1 MISQSVSAG
10 MVVMMNRNSRVTN
23 VLKQRVITAVVLL
36 VALIAATTQLSS
48 FYFSLFVACVILVA
62 AWEWAGLISPA
73 KEIAKLPYLASI
85 AAMLV
90 GSFFLLGISPDV
102 QNIDGFRASLVLLL
116 GLLFW
121 LISLFFLSGYPEN
134 SSLWNDESK
143 IALMGVLVLIP
154 AFVGIV
160 VLKYLLPSGYL
171 VLALVILVAA
181 VDVGAYFVG
190 VNFGSR
196 KLAEKLSPK
205 KSWEGVWGGT
215 VVCLLVAGLFVWLM
229 HNNLQALSSI
239 QIIALLTL
247 SVGVTFFSVVGD
259 LIESMLKRNSGIKDS
274 GRMLPGHGGVLDRV
288 DGLVA
293 ATPLFVLTMM
303 LVLDSEFQA
312 SL

>member
-1 MISQSVSAG
+1 M
-10 MVVMMNRNSRVTN
+10 TN
-23 VLKQRVITAVVLL
+23 VLKQRVITAVLLL
-36 VALIAATTQLSS
+36 VALIAATTLLSS
-48 FYFSLFVACVILVA
+48 FYFSLFVAGVILVA
-62 AWEWAGLISPA
+62 AWEWAGLVSPDR
-73 KEIAKLPYLASI
+73 EIAKLPYLVSI
-85 AAMLV
+85 AVILV
-90 GSFFLLGISPDV
+90 GSFFLLGISPNV
-102 QNIDGFRASLVLLL
+102 QSIDGFRASLVLML

-121 LISLFFLSGYPEN
+121 LISLFLLSGYPEN
-134 SSLWNDESK
+134 SKLWNDESK

-196 KLAEKLSPK
+196 KLAAKLSPK

-215 VVCLLVAGLFVWLM
+215 VVCLLVTALFTWLM
-229 HNNLQALSSI
+229 HNNLQVLSLM
-239 QIIALLTL
+239 QITALLTL

-259 LIESMLKRNSGIKDS
+259 LIESMLKRNCGIKDT
-274 GRMLPGHGGVLDRV
+274 GTMLPGHGGVLDRV

-303 LVLDSEFQA
+303 LVLDSELQV

>member
-1 MISQSVSAG
+1 
-10 MVVMMNRNSRVTN
+10 
-23 VLKQRVITAVVLL
+23 VLKQRVITAVLLL
-36 VALIAATTQLSS
+36 VALTAATTLLSS
-48 FYFSLFVACVILVA
+48 FYFSLFVAGVILVA
-62 AWEWAGLISPA
+62 AWEWAGLVSPDR
-73 KEIAKLPYLASI
+73 EIAKLPYLVSI
-85 AAMLV
+85 AVILV
-90 GSFFLLGISPDV
+90 GSFFLLGISPNV
-102 QNIDGFRASLVLLL
+102 QSIDGFRASLVLML

-121 LISLFFLSGYPEN
+121 LISLFLLSGYPEN
-134 SSLWNDESK
+134 SKLWNDESK

-196 KLAEKLSPK
+196 KLAAKLSPK

-215 VVCLLVAGLFVWLM
+215 VVCLLVAALFTWLM
-229 HNNLQALSSI
+229 HNNLQVLSLM
-239 QIIALLTL
+239 QITALLTL

-259 LIESMLKRNSGIKDS
+259 LIESMLKRNCGIKDT
-274 GRMLPGHGGVLDRV
+274 GTMLPGHGGVLDRV

-303 LVLDSEFQA
+303 LVFDSEFQV

>member
-1 MISQSVSAG
+1 
-10 MVVMMNRNSRVTN
+10 
-23 VLKQRVITAVVLL
+23 
-36 VALIAATTQLSS
+36 VALIAATTLLSS
-48 FYFSLFVACVILVA
+48 FYFSLFVAGVILVA
-62 AWEWAGLISPA
+62 AWEWAGLVSPDR
-73 KEIAKLPYLASI
+73 EIAKLPYLVSI
-85 AAMLV
+85 AVILV
-90 GSFFLLGISPDV
+90 GSFFLLGISPNV
-102 QNIDGFRASLVLLL
+102 QSIDGFRASLVLML

-121 LISLFFLSGYPEN
+121 LISLFLLSGYPEN
-134 SSLWNDESK
+134 SKLWNDESK

-196 KLAEKLSPK
+196 KLAAKLSPK

-215 VVCLLVAGLFVWLM
+215 VVCLLVAALFTWLM
-229 HNNLQALSSI
+229 HNNLQVLSLM
-239 QIIALLTL
+239 QITALLTL

-259 LIESMLKRNSGIKDS
+259 LIESMLKRNCGIKDT
-274 GRMLPGHGGVLDRV
+274 GTMLPGHGGVLDRV

-303 LVLDSEFQA
+303 LVFDSEFQV

>member
-1 MISQSVSAG
+1 M
-10 MVVMMNRNSRVTN
+10 TN
-23 VLKQRVITAVVLL
+23 VLKQRVITAVLLL
-36 VALIAATTQLSS
+36 VALIAATTLLSS
-48 FYFSLFVACVILVA
+48 FYFSLFVAGVILVA
-62 AWEWAGLISPA
+62 AWEWAGLVSPDR
-73 KEIAKLPYLASI
+73 EIEKLPYLVSI
-85 AAMLV
+85 AVILV
-90 GSFFLLGISPDV
+90 GSFFLLGISPNV
-102 QNIDGFRASLVLLL
+102 QSIDGFRASLVLML

-121 LISLFFLSGYPEN
+121 LISLFLLSGYPEN
-134 SSLWNDESK
+134 SKLWNDESK

-196 KLAEKLSPK
+196 KLAAKLSPK

-215 VVCLLVAGLFVWLM
+215 VVCLLVAALFTWLM
-229 HNNLQALSSI
+229 HNNLQVLSLM
-239 QIIALLTL
+239 QITALLTL

-259 LIESMLKRNSGIKDS
+259 LIESMLKRNCGIKDT
-274 GRMLPGHGGVLDRV
+274 GTMLPGHGGVLDRV

-303 LVLDSEFQA
+303 LVFDSEFQV

>member
-1 MISQSVSAG
+1 M
-10 MVVMMNRNSRVTN
+10 TN
-23 VLKQRVITAVVLL
+23 VLKQRVITAVLLL
-36 VALIAATTQLSS
+36 VALIAATTLLSS
-48 FYFSLFVACVILVA
+48 FYFSLFVAGVILVA
-62 AWEWAGLISPA
+62 AWEWAGLVSPDR
-73 KEIAKLPYLASI
+73 EIAKLPYLVSI
-85 AAMLV
+85 AVILV
-90 GSFFLLGISPDV
+90 GSFFLLGISPNV
-102 QNIDGFRASLVLLL
+102 QSIDGFRASIVLML

-121 LISLFFLSGYPEN
+121 LISLFLLSGYPEN
-134 SSLWNDESK
+134 SKLWNDESK

-196 KLAEKLSPK
+196 KLAAKLSPK

-215 VVCLLVAGLFVWLM
+215 VVCLLVAALFTSLM
-229 HNNLQALSSI
+229 HNNLQVLSLM
-239 QIIALLTL
+239 QITALLTL

-259 LIESMLKRNSGIKDS
+259 LIESMLKRNCGIKDT
-274 GRMLPGHGGVLDRV
+274 GTMLPGHGGVLDRV

-303 LVLDSEFQA
+303 LVFDSEFQV

>member
-1 MISQSVSAG
+1 
-10 MVVMMNRNSRVTN
+10 
-23 VLKQRVITAVVLL
+23 VLKQRVITAVLLL
-36 VALIAATTQLSS
+36 VALIAATTLLSS
-48 FYFSLFVACVILVA
+48 FYFSLFVAGVILVA
-62 AWEWAGLISPA
+62 AWEWAGLVSPDR
-73 KEIAKLPYLASI
+73 EIAKLPYLVSI
-85 AAMLV
+85 AVILV
-90 GSFFLLGISPDV
+90 GSFFLLGISPNV
-102 QNIDGFRASLVLLL
+102 QSIDGFRASLVLML

-121 LISLFFLSGYPEN
+121 LISLFLLSGYPEN
-134 SSLWNDESK
+134 SKLWNDESK

-196 KLAEKLSPK
+196 KLAAKLSPK

-215 VVCLLVAGLFVWLM
+215 VVCLLVAALFTWLM
-229 HNNLQALSSI
+229 HNNLQVLSLM
-239 QIIALLTL
+239 QITALLTL

-259 LIESMLKRNSGIKDS
+259 LIESMLKRNCGIKDT
-274 GRMLPGHGGVLDRV
+274 GTMLPGHGGVLDRV

-303 LVLDSEFQA
+303 LVFDSEFQV

>member
-1 MISQSVSAG
+1 M
-10 MVVMMNRNSRVTN
+10 TN
-23 VLKQRVITAVVLL
+23 VLKQRVITAVLLL
-36 VALIAATTQLSS
+36 VALIAATTLLSS
-48 FYFSLFVACVILVA
+48 FYFSLFVAGVILVA
-62 AWEWAGLISPA
+62 AWEWAGLVSPDR
-73 KEIAKLPYLASI
+73 EIAKLPYLVSI
-85 AAMLV
+85 AVILV
-90 GSFFLLGISPDV
+90 GSFFLLGISPNV
-102 QNIDGFRASLVLLL
+102 QSIDGFRASLVLML

-121 LISLFFLSGYPEN
+121 LISLFLLSGYPEN
-134 SSLWNDESK
+134 SKLWNDESK

-196 KLAEKLSPK
+196 KLAAKLSPK

-215 VVCLLVAGLFVWLM
+215 VVCLLVTALFTWLM
-229 HNNLQALSSI
+229 HNNLQVLSLI
-239 QIIALLTL
+239 QITALLTL

-259 LIESMLKRNSGIKDS
+259 LIESMLKRNCGIKDT
-274 GRMLPGHGGVLDRV
+274 GTMLPGHGGVLDRV

-303 LVLDSEFQA
+303 LVFDSEFQV

>member
-1 MISQSVSAG
+1 M
-10 MVVMMNRNSRVTN
+10 TN
-23 VLKQRVITAVVLL
+23 VLKQRVITAVLLL
-36 VALIAATTQLSS
+36 VALIAATTLLSS
-48 FYFSLFVACVILVA
+48 FYFSLFVAGVILVA
-62 AWEWAGLISPA
+62 AWEWAGLVSPDR
-73 KEIAKLPYLASI
+73 EIAKLPYLVSI
-85 AAMLV
+85 AVILV
-90 GSFFLLGISPDV
+90 GSFFLLGISPNV
-102 QNIDGFRASLVLLL
+102 QSIDGFRASLVLML

-121 LISLFFLSGYPEN
+121 LISLFLLSGYPEN
-134 SSLWNDESK
+134 SKLWNDESK

-181 VDVGAYFVG
+181 VDVGAYFFG

-196 KLAEKLSPK
+196 KLAAKLSPK

-215 VVCLLVAGLFVWLM
+215 VVCLLVTALFTWLM
-229 HNNLQALSSI
+229 HNNLQVLSLM
-239 QIIALLTL
+239 QITALLTL

-259 LIESMLKRNSGIKDS
+259 LIESMLKRNCGIKDT
-274 GRMLPGHGGVLDRV
+274 GTMLPGHGGVLDRV

-303 LVLDSEFQA
+303 LVFDSEFQV

>member
-1 MISQSVSAG
+1 M
-10 MVVMMNRNSRVTN
+10 TN
-23 VLKQRVITAVVLL
+23 VLKQRVITAVLLL
-36 VALIAATTQLSS
+36 VALIAATTLLSS
-48 FYFSLFVACVILVA
+48 FYFSLFVAGVILVA
-62 AWEWAGLISPA
+62 AWEWAGLVSPDR
-73 KEIAKLPYLASI
+73 EIAKLPYLVSI
-85 AAMLV
+85 AVIL
-90 GSFFLLGISPDV
+90 GGGFFLLGISPNV
-102 QNIDGFRASLVLLL
+102 QSIDGFRASLVLML

-121 LISLFFLSGYPEN
+121 LISLFLLSGYPEN
-134 SSLWNDESK
+134 SKLWNDESK

-196 KLAEKLSPK
+196 KLAAKLSPK

-215 VVCLLVAGLFVWLM
+215 VVCLLVAALFTWLM
-229 HNNLQALSSI
+229 HNNLQALSLM
-239 QIIALLTL
+239 QITALLTL

-259 LIESMLKRNSGIKDS
+259 LIESMLKRNCGIKDT
-274 GRMLPGHGGVLDRV
+274 GTMLPGHGGVLDRV

-303 LVLDSEFQA
+303 LVFDSEFQV

>member
-1 MISQSVSAG
+1 
-10 MVVMMNRNSRVTN
+10 VTN
-23 VLKQRVITAVVLL
+23 VLKQRVITAVLLL
-36 VALIAATTQLSS
+36 VALIAATTLLSS
-48 FYFSLFVACVILVA
+48 FYFSLFVAGVILVA
-62 AWEWAGLISPA
+62 AWEWAGLVSPDR
-73 KEIAKLPYLASI
+73 EIAKLPYLVSI
-85 AAMLV
+85 AVMLV
-90 GSFFLLGISPDV
+90 GSFFLLGISPNV
-102 QNIDGFRASLVLLL
+102 QSIDGFRASLVLML

-121 LISLFFLSGYPEN
+121 LISLFLLSGYPEN
-134 SSLWNDESK
+134 SKLWNDESK

-196 KLAEKLSPK
+196 KLAAKLSPK

-215 VVCLLVAGLFVWLM
+215 VVCLLVAALFTWLM
-229 HNNLQALSSI
+229 HNNLQVLSLM
-239 QIIALLTL
+239 QITALLTL

-259 LIESMLKRNSGIKDS
+259 LIESMLKRNCGIKDT
-274 GRMLPGHGGVLDRV
+274 GTMLPGHGGVLDRV

-303 LVLDSEFQA
+303 LVFDSEFQV

>member
-1 MISQSVSAG
+1 M
-10 MVVMMNRNSRVTN
+10 TN
-23 VLKQRVITAVVLL
+23 VLKQRVITAVLLL
-36 VALIAATTQLSS
+36 VALIAATTLLSS
-48 FYFSLFVACVILVA
+48 FYFSLFVAGVILVA
-62 AWEWAGLISPA
+62 AWEWAGLVSPDR
-73 KEIAKLPYLASI
+73 EIAKLPYLVSI
-85 AAMLV
+85 AVILV
-90 GSFFLLGISPDV
+90 GGFFLLGISPNV
-102 QNIDGFRASLVLLL
+102 QSIDGFRASLVLML

-121 LISLFFLSGYPEN
+121 LISLFLLSGYPEN
-134 SSLWNDESK
+134 SKLWNDESK

-196 KLAEKLSPK
+196 KLAAKLSPK

-215 VVCLLVAGLFVWLM
+215 VVCLLVAALFTWLM
-229 HNNLQALSSI
+229 HNNLQALSLM
-239 QIIALLTL
+239 QITALLTL

-259 LIESMLKRNSGIKDS
+259 LIESMLKRNCGIKDT
-274 GRMLPGHGGVLDRV
+274 GTMLPGHGGVLDRV

-303 LVLDSEFQA
+303 LVFDSEFQV

>member
-1 MISQSVSAG
+1 
-10 MVVMMNRNSRVTN
+10 
-23 VLKQRVITAVVLL
+23 VLKQRVITAVLLL
-36 VALIAATTQLSS
+36 VALIAATTLLSS
-48 FYFSLFVACVILVA
+48 FYFSLFVAGVILVA
-62 AWEWAGLISPA
+62 AWEWAGLVSPDR
-73 KEIAKLPYLASI
+73 EIAKLPYLVSI
-85 AAMLV
+85 AVILV
-90 GSFFLLGISPDV
+90 GSFFLLGISPNV
-102 QNIDGFRASLVLLL
+102 QSIDGFRASLVLML

-121 LISLFFLSGYPEN
+121 LISLFLLSGYPEN
-134 SSLWNDESK
+134 SKLWNDESK

-181 VDVGAYFVG
+181 VDVGAYFFG

-196 KLAEKLSPK
+196 KLAAKLSPK

-215 VVCLLVAGLFVWLM
+215 VVCLLVTALFTWLM
-229 HNNLQALSSI
+229 HNNLQVLSLI
-239 QIIALLTL
+239 QITALLTL

-259 LIESMLKRNSGIKDS
+259 LIESMLKRNCGIKDT
-274 GRMLPGHGGVLDRV
+274 GTMLPGHGGVLDRV

-303 LVLDSEFQA
+303 LVFDSEFQV

>member
-1 MISQSVSAG
+1 MISQSASVA
-10 MVVMMNRNSRVTN
+10 MVVMMNRDIRVTK
-23 VLKQRVITAVVLL
+23 VLKQRVITAVLLL
-36 VALIAATTQLSS
+36 VTLIAATTQLSS
-48 FYFSLFVACVILVA
+48 FYFSLFVAGVILVA
-62 AWEWAGLISPA
+62 AWEWAGLISPD
-73 KEIAKLPYLASI
+73 KKIAKLPYLASI
-85 AAMLV
+85 ATMLI

-102 QNIDGFRASLVLLL
+102 QNIDGFRASLVLIL

-134 SSLWNDESK
+134 SILWNDESK
-143 IALMGVLVLIP
+143 IALMGVLVLMP
-154 AFVGIV
+154 SFVGIV

-196 KLAEKLSPK
+196 ELAAKLSPK

-215 VVCLLVAGLFVWLM
+215 FVCLLVAGLFVWLM
-229 HNNLQALSSI
+229 HNNIQALSSI
-239 QIIALLTL
+239 QIIALLML

-259 LIESMLKRNSGIKDS
+259 LIESMLKRNCGIKDS
-274 GRMLPGHGGVLDRV
+274 GTMLPGHGGVLDRV

-303 LVLDSEFQA
+303 LVLDSELQVSF
-312 SL
+312 

>member
-1 MISQSVSAG
+1 
-10 MVVMMNRNSRVTN
+10 VTN
-23 VLKQRVITAVVLL
+23 VLKQRVITAVLLL
-36 VALIAATTQLSS
+36 VALIAATTLLSS
-48 FYFSLFVACVILVA
+48 FYFSLFVAGVILVA
-62 AWEWAGLISPA
+62 AWEWAGLVSPDR
-73 KEIAKLPYLASI
+73 EIAKLPYLVSI
-85 AAMLV
+85 TVILV
-90 GSFFLLGISPDV
+90 GSFFLLGISPNV
-102 QNIDGFRASLVLLL
+102 QSIDGFRASLVLML

-121 LISLFFLSGYPEN
+121 LISLFLLSGYPEN
-134 SSLWNDESK
+134 SKLWNDESK

-181 VDVGAYFVG
+181 VDVGAYFFG

-196 KLAEKLSPK
+196 KLAAKLSPK

-215 VVCLLVAGLFVWLM
+215 VVCLLVAALFTWLM
-229 HNNLQALSSI
+229 HNNLQVLSLI
-239 QIIALLTL
+239 QITALLTL

-259 LIESMLKRNSGIKDS
+259 LIESMLKRNCGIKDT
-274 GRMLPGHGGVLDRV
+274 GTMLPGHGGVLDRV

-303 LVLDSEFQA
+303 LVFDSEFQV

>member
-1 MISQSVSAG
+1 
-10 MVVMMNRNSRVTN
+10 MVVIMNRDIRVTK
-23 VLKQRVITAVVLL
+23 VLKQRVITAVLLL
-36 VALIAATTQLSS
+36 VTLIAATTQLSS
-48 FYFSLFVACVILVA
+48 FYFSLFVAGVILVA
-62 AWEWAGLISPA
+62 AWEWAGLISPD
-73 KEIAKLPYLASI
+73 KKIAKLPYLASI
-85 AAMLV
+85 ATMLI

-102 QNIDGFRASLVLLL
+102 QNIDGFRASLVLIL

-134 SSLWNDESK
+134 SILWNDESK
-143 IALMGVLVLIP
+143 IALMGVLVLMP
-154 AFVGIV
+154 SFVGIV

-196 KLAEKLSPK
+196 KLAAKLSPK

-215 VVCLLVAGLFVWLM
+215 FVCLLVAGLFVWLM
-229 HNNLQALSSI
+229 HNNIQALSSI
-239 QIIALLTL
+239 QIIALLML

-259 LIESMLKRNSGIKDS
+259 LIESMLKRNCGIKDS
-274 GRMLPGHGGVLDRV
+274 GTMLPGHGGVLDRV

-303 LVLDSEFQA
+303 LVLDSELQVSF
-312 SL
+312 

>member
-1 MISQSVSAG
+1 M
-10 MVVMMNRNSRVTN
+10 TK
-23 VLKQRVITAVVLL
+23 VLKQRVITAVLLL
-36 VALIAATTQLSS
+36 VALIAATTQLPP
-48 FYFSLFVACVILVA
+48 FYFSLFIAAVILVA
-62 AWEWAGLISPA
+62 AWEWAGLVSSD
-73 KEIAKLPYLASI
+73 KEIAKLPYLVSI

-102 QNIDGFRASLVLLL
+102 QSIDGFRASLVLML

-121 LISLFFLSGYPEN
+121 LISLFFLAGYPEN
-134 SSLWNDESK
+134 SNLWNDESK

-154 AFVGIV
+154 TFVGIV
-160 VLKYLLPSGYL
+160 VLKYILPSGYL

-196 KLAEKLSPK
+196 KLAANLSPK
-205 KSWEGVWGGT
+205 KSWEGVLGGT

-229 HNNLQALSSI
+229 HNNLQTLSSI

-259 LIESMLKRNSGIKDS
+259 LIESMLKRNCGVKDS
-274 GRMLPGHGGVLDRV
+274 GTMLPGHGGVLDRV

-303 LVLDSEFQA
+303 LILDSEFQVN
-312 SL
+312 L

>member
-1 MISQSVSAG
+1 M
-10 MVVMMNRNSRVTN
+10 TN
-23 VLKQRVITAVVLL
+23 VLKQRVITAVLLL
-36 VALIAATTQLSS
+36 VALIAATTLLSS
-48 FYFSLFVACVILVA
+48 FYFSLFVAGVILVA
-62 AWEWAGLISPA
+62 AWEWAGLVSPDR
-73 KEIAKLPYLASI
+73 EIAKLPYLVSI
-85 AAMLV
+85 AVILV
-90 GSFFLLGISPDV
+90 GSFFLLGISPNV
-102 QNIDGFRASLVLLL
+102 QSIDGFRASLVLML

-121 LISLFFLSGYPEN
+121 LISLFLLSGYPEN
-134 SSLWNDESK
+134 SKLWNDESK

-196 KLAEKLSPK
+196 KLAAKLSPK

-215 VVCLLVAGLFVWLM
+215 VVCLLVAALFTWLM
-229 HNNLQALSSI
+229 HNNLQALSLM
-239 QIIALLTL
+239 QITALLTL

-259 LIESMLKRNSGIKDS
+259 LIESMLKRNCGIKDT
-274 GRMLPGHGGVLDRV
+274 GTMLPGHGGVLDRV

-303 LVLDSEFQA
+303 LVFDSEFQV

>member
-1 MISQSVSAG
+1 M
-10 MVVMMNRNSRVTN
+10 TN
-23 VLKQRVITAVVLL
+23 VLKQRVITAVLLL
-36 VALIAATTQLSS
+36 VALIAATTLLSS
-48 FYFSLFVACVILVA
+48 FYFSLFVAGVILVA
-62 AWEWAGLISPA
+62 AWEWAGLVSPDR
-73 KEIAKLPYLASI
+73 EIAKLPYLVSI
-85 AAMLV
+85 TVILV
-90 GSFFLLGISPDV
+90 GSFFLLGISPNV
-102 QNIDGFRASLVLLL
+102 QSIDGFRASLVLML

-121 LISLFFLSGYPEN
+121 LISLFLLSGYPEN
-134 SSLWNDESK
+134 SKLWNDESK

-196 KLAEKLSPK
+196 KLAAKLSPK

-215 VVCLLVAGLFVWLM
+215 VVCLLVTALFTWLM
-229 HNNLQALSSI
+229 HNNLQVLSLM
-239 QIIALLTL
+239 QITALLTL

-259 LIESMLKRNSGIKDS
+259 LIESMLKRNCGIKDT
-274 GRMLPGHGGVLDRV
+274 GTMLPGHGGVLDRV

-303 LVLDSEFQA
+303 LVFDSEFQV